1 MDVRLPDGRILRN
14 VPEGTTKAEI
24 EKKLNLTIPQINATP
39 EQPKSK
45 SYQESRLDRD
55 AEGNVIGT
63 FDEDT
68 FVGSTLNKIIPQ
80 PNKIP
85 AQLMRQLGLTRR
97 GAMEGAAEGLDFIAS
112 PVRGIM
118 NLAGANVPTLA
129 EGLEKEYK
137 EQGLAYPEDSQERIV
152 NQATK
157 MIPFTG
163 GTNALIRMANPKTYL
178 GKNIQQ
184 TLLESE
190 GKQLLSASLAGAGTQ
205 YAQEEGA
212 GTAGQLGTGFAAGV
226 IPFLTKGKQSQI
238 QKPFAKQ
245 NLTNKQVDK
254 TTDLLL
260 DYEYDY
266 AKNLKLGLDPNESKK
281 IALKRHGL
289 TEDKLT
295 QSYINVDRPINT
307 FVNKNGNINLPA
319 IETIILNKEKSDF
332 EAGGIFSNLT
342 ANLTTRMKGITEDA
356 ANSLR
361 FHDFMES
368 INVDR
373 KITAVE
379 PFVKILENIQ
389 KNTPQKY
396 KQLELDLYNENH
408 ASVLKTMQDQGSDA
422 VNAWK
427 TTQQVLNTIK
437 NELKDSGFSLN
448 NIEQYYPRS
457 VKNIKKFHRAFNI
470 NEKSDL
476 DKLYE
481 QKLLN
486 NKVAQIQRQ
495 DKNLPKTDAII
506 KAQELIEQQGLT
518 VEKDLSMFDKS
529 EIMDMYLRGYGGQ
542 KLQAG
547 KPKYTKQRNVN
558 ELTETHLP
566 YYDDASTSL
575 INYIKQTQKD
585 IEKRRFFGQDIQRD
599 LSSDADISASVGT
612 VLARAQQ
619 ENNNKLS
626 QEQLSELRSLIVSRF
641 GKGEQQ
647 PRKSVA
653 TIKDLIYT
661 GTLANPFAAGTQVG
675 DLFQTAYQFN
685 LRKAVGGLLNAKQ
698 AKLKDLGLEDTINA
712 DLSKEKRWSSTLLGK
727 LLKTNLFKR
736 IDQLG
741 KETNM
746 NTALRDGMRL
756 AKSKQGSKVL
766 ELKWKKVMGDEYD
779 NFKKELKA
787 GELTDNV
794 RYYLWHNLAD
804 QQPISLSE
812 MPKWYLDMPNGRVF
826 YALQTFA
833 LKQLDIIKRTIIN
846 EYRHG
851 SKKEALKNAVRYTAI
866 VGGGNTAVDY
876 GKDIALGREI
886 DPYNIPKDILFNTI
900 KVFGI
905 NEYGFDTALK
915 QGNLE
920 RWIADTWMPPIGV
933 LSAPIQDALFL
944 TKKALD
950 PDEEIT
956 SEDLYNL
963 QTGKRLPFTGP
974 LIPNYLGGGR
984 ERYNERLED
993 ERTDNIFGIE

>member
-24 EKKLNLTIPQINATP
+24 EKKLNLTTPQINVSPT
-39 EQPKSK
+39 EKEIE
-45 SYQESRLDRD
+45 ES
-55 AEGNVIGT
+55 
-63 FDEDT
+63 
-68 FVGSTLNKIIPQ
+68 VGILTGKKTWDDSTTVGKILNKIIPE
-80 PNKIP
+80 PEKIP
-85 AQLMRQLGLTRR
+85 EQLKRQSGLAGRHFI
-97 GAMEGAAEGLDFIAS
+97 EGTSDLADFIAT
-112 PVRGIM
+112 PVR
-118 NLAGANVPTLA
+118 
-129 EGLEKEYK
+129 EGLNIFLPEENKIKPIKESVVKPALK
-137 EQGLAYPEDSQERIV
+137 ELGVPEPKTKLERV
-152 NQATK
+152 VGEATK
-157 MIPFTG
+157 IIPFTG

-190 GKQLLSASLAGAGTQ
+190 GKQLASAALAGAGTQ

-212 GTAGQLGTGFAAGV
+212 GTAGQLGAGFAAGV
-226 IPFLTKGKQSQI
+226 LPFLTKGKQSQI

-295 QSYINVDRPINT
+295 QSYINVDRPVNN

-319 IETIILNKEKSDF
+319 IETTILNKEKSDF
-332 EAGGIFSNLT
+332 EAGGILSNLT
-342 ANLTTRMKGITEDA
+342 ANLTTRMKGITEDG
-356 ANSLR
+356 ANRLR
-361 FHDFMES
+361 FHDFSES

-373 KITAVE
+373 KMTAVE
-379 PFVKILENIQ
+379 PFVKILENI
-389 KNTPQKY
+389 KKKTPQKY

-427 TTQQVLNTIK
+427 NTQQVLNTIK

-470 NEKSDL
+470 NEKADL

-495 DKNLPKTDAII
+495 DKNLSKTDAII

-518 VEKDLSMFDKS
+518 VEKDLSMSDKS

-566 YYDDASTSL
+566 YYDDASISL

-585 IEKRRFFGQDIQRD
+585 IEKRRFLGQDIQRD

-626 QEQLSELRSLIVSRF
+626 QEQF

-647 PRKSVA
+647 PIKSVA
-653 TIKDLIYT
+653 TVKDLIYT
-661 GTLANPFAAGTQVG
+661 GALANPFAAGTQVG
-675 DLFQTAYQFN
+675 DIFQTAYQFN
-685 LRKAVGGLLNAKQ
+685 LRKAVGGLLNTKQ

-727 LLKTNLFKR
+727 LLKTNFFKR

-779 NFKKELKA
+779 NFKKELEA

-905 NEYGFDTALK
+905 NEYGFNTALK

-920 RWIADTWMPPIGV
+920 RWIADTWMPPIGIIT
-933 LSAPIQDALFL
+933 APLQDALFL

-984 ERYNERLED
+984 ERYNERLEE